1 MCGAARGAGRAGQ
14 APKPAGVVA
23 VCRTRDR
30 PAAFFYLH
38 EAVVE
43 VEAGEA
49 GVDAD
54 VGLVRLLQHPPHHPV
69 HVGARLVVVLAA
81 QLRRAGPDA
90 EPERDGGEHED
101 GELETT
107 GHAAATGRH

>member
-1 MCGAARGAGRAGQ
+1 MQARGVA
-14 APKPAGVVA
+14 A
-23 VCRTRDR
+23 VCGTRDR
-30 PAAFFYLH
+30 LLFYLH

-54 VGLVRLLQHPPHHPV
+54 VGLVRLLQHPPHDPV
-69 HVGARLVVVLAA
+69 HVGARPVVVLAA
-81 QLRRAGPDA
+81 QLRRAAGPDA
-90 EPERDGGEHED
+90 EPEGDGGGHED

-107 GHAAATGRH
+107 SHAATGRH